1 MASENQIKHRI
12 VISGEQEYKRSMREM
27 SAQLKEAKSEVK
39 ATAAEMDNQG
49 KSIDTLTA
57 QMKALESQRQKESD
71 MLREMQ
77 RHLEAVVEA
86 TGAESEEAVKLR
98 TRINAMRAEVAQT
111 SSQLSRMTGELDE
124 AREAA
129 EGLGDSAAATGIRG
143 LGAAAQGAEGD
154 LDGILGKLGT
164 LGQGFTIGIGASIG
178 ANVLAD
184 VKESVA
190 KAVEQGW
197 NEAIE
202 SRIEYNKLGVQTGT
216 AGTKENG
223 YMAGILD
230 RLKLGNPNKDAS
242 ELIAAI
248 AAAYTQFDETT
259 FGNGSRL
266 NDILS
271 GLNAAAT
278 GVGTSLPEAVN
289 WVGQMEDVFGES
301 PEDLSSVYYWL
312 GTSQAGNDGIS
323 VMQQYA
329 TSWKD
334 IGMNAVGAAGALV
347 LARIAGV
354 DNLSAVGKAA
364 NEAQQFILEN
374 KEGLDELGVL
384 ADDLPGKFQKGGE
397 EAKAAMKL
405 LIESFLNASP
415 ETQAELGPQI
425 FGQQEWERYGTRI
438 AEAILGGYETELTPG
453 MKTSLDNAQ
462 KALSDD
468 LKSQNAI
475 TEELK
480 GQILGELFT
489 PWETI
494 LLEAQTT
501 ANQRAIKAKDEGK
514 AAGVGL
520 VGEWIAG
527 FLEGAA
533 AGVEKE
539 GERQQEER
547 FAQMASIYGEDW
559 QKVLQENFEEGQERA
574 AQEMENRFGVD
585 VRNWITLNTGEEEAE
600 NEGEKAAETV
610 MDAYARGFARNP
622 RMREFDLFG
631 EPAEEA
637 GKEAASTILDA
648 YAQGLSSGSQDF
660 ESVKAQVENL
670 NAQIAAALGAGDSD
684 LVADLTAKRD
694 ALIPVMMQLAA
705 NVKTTGEDSAS
716 DFDTAF
722 KGVEVT
728 VEDTMTGA
736 VEKLQSGAEQFAP
749 TGKQGIDSLLAEL
762 EAGQDPAW
770 NAGWNMADQFDKGF
784 RERMDM
790 HSPSRVMAEA
800 GRFTIEGL
808 MQGLD
813 NGAGDLER
821 RAASVSEILSSGAR
835 SAGSGVI
842 LGNAGYAGLTIEDL
856 DNSLDRFAGK
866 VALTIDGEIAG
877 GLLERGV
884 SSATARRAAGTI
896 RGRSAAQRS
905 W

>member
-12 VISGEQEYKRSMREM
+12 VISGEQEYKRSIREM

-49 KSIDTLTA
+49 RSVDTLTA
-57 QMKALESQRQKESD
+57 QMKALESQRQKEAD

-77 RHLEAVVEA
+77 RHLEGVVEA

-111 SSQLSRMTGELDE
+111 TSQLSRMTGELDE
-124 AREAA
+124 ARGAA

-164 LGQGFTIGIGASIG
+164 LGQGFTIGIGATIG
-178 ANVLAD
+178 ANVLSGVTEA
-184 VKESVA
+184 VA

-230 RLKLGNPNKDAS
+230 RLKLGNPNRDAA

-266 NDILS
+266 NEILS

-278 GVGTSLPEAVN
+278 GVGSSLPDAVN

-312 GTSQAGNDGIS
+312 GTSQPGNDGLS

-329 TSWKD
+329 TTWKD

-374 KEGLDELGVL
+374 KEGLNELGIL
-384 ADDLPGKFQKGGE
+384 ADDLPAKFQKGGE

-405 LIESFLNASP
+405 LMESFLNASP

-438 AEAILGGYETELTPG
+438 AEAILGGYETELTDG
-453 MKTSLDNAQ
+453 MRESLDNAQ
-462 KALSDD
+462 KALTDD

-480 GQILGELFT
+480 GQIMGELFA

-501 ANQRAIKAKDEGK
+501 ANQRAIEARDQGK
-514 AAGVGL
+514 ANGIGL
-520 VGEWIAG
+520 VGEFIAG

-533 AGVEKE
+533 EGVQKE
-539 GERQQEER
+539 GEREQEER
-547 FAQMASIYGEDW
+547 FAQMASIYGEEW
-559 QKVLQENFEEGQERA
+559 QQVLQENFEEGQERA

-585 VRNWITLNTGEEEAE
+585 VRNWITLNAEEEEAE
-600 NEGEKAAETV
+600 KEGEEAAGTIL
-610 MDAYARGFARNP
+610 DAYARGFARNP
-622 RMREFDLFG
+622 RMREMDLFG
-631 EPAEEA
+631 EPAEAA
-637 GKEAASTILDA
+637 GKEAASTMLEA
-648 YAQGLSSGSQDF
+648 YAQGLSSGQDF

-670 NAQIAAALGAGDSD
+670 NAQIASALGAGDED
-684 LVADLTAKRD
+684 LYADLTAKRN
-694 ALIPVMMQLAA
+694 ALIPIMMRLAA
-705 NVKTTGEDSAS
+705 EVKTTGEDSANG
-716 DFDTAF
+716 FDTAF

-728 VEDTMTGA
+728 VQDTMTGA
-736 VEKLQSGAEQFAP
+736 VEKLESGVEQFAP
-749 TGKQGIDSLLAEL
+749 TGKQGVDSLIAEL
-762 EAGQDPAW
+762 EAGKDPAW
-770 NAGWNMADQFDKGF
+770 NAGWNLADQFDKGF

-800 GRFTIEGL
+800 GPSQLKG
-808 MQGLD
+808 
-813 NGAGDLER
+813 
-821 RAASVSEILSSGAR
+821 
-835 SAGSGVI
+835 
-842 LGNAGYAGLTIEDL
+842 
-856 DNSLDRFAGK
+856 
-866 VALTIDGEIAG
+866 
-877 GLLERGV
+877 
-884 SSATARRAAGTI
+884 
-896 RGRSAAQRS
+896 
-905 W
+905 